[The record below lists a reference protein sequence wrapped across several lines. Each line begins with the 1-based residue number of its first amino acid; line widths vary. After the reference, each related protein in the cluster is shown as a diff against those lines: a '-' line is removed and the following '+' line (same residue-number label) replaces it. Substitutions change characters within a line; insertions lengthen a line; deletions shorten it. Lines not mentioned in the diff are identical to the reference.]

1 MQVESSFY
9 RFLLFPFIDRDSL
22 QVRLRCCHFSKR
34 FQWEPGELKMKT
46 KKSSL
51 LSEVGLTV
59 LKKTPSDHGIILLC
73 VCVCVCVFSSV
84 GVVGFVGRRRR
95 RRRQRR
101 RRFLRPLAAAGH
113 RRPRDGTPP
122 GTFRQGSGGFFT
134 SYFLSFLLFFIGS
147 HLVARRALVEPRALR

>member
-73 VCVCVCVFSSV
+73 VCVCVCFFLS
-84 GVVGFVGRRRR
+84 RRRR
-95 RRRQRR
+95 VRWSAAPAAAAAATSAPVPTAARRRWAPPPKRWNASR
-101 RRFLRPLAAAGH
+101 NVSTRLRWVFYVVFFVF
-113 RRPRDGTPP
+113 PP
-122 GTFRQGSGGFFT
+122 FFYRVSLSCTT
-134 SYFLSFLLFFIGS
+134 SPS
-147 HLVARRALVEPRALR
+147 